1 MQVLNQQN
9 KSSRYFNLIAAIF
22 LIAVFLLALR
32 PIADYDTGYHL
43 KTGEYIVTH
52 KTVPLYDIFSYTA
65 LGARWIAH
73 YWLADVIF
81 YLVYVVGGLWGLII
95 FVAAIAVLA
104 YSILFKTARA
114 NGSRSEIIAISLG
127 LFTIFMV
134 RIWSLWV
141 VRPQIFGFFIGAI
154 LLYFLEKWRLSR
166 NRKWLYLTI
175 PTLLIWANIH
185 ASVVL
190 GIVLVILY
198 VGLFALRNIKR
209 PKLWV
214 TEATI
219 AILAALSTLINPN
232 GYKILIYNFIIS
244 PIVNFIGIFEW
255 RSLIVYLGPGGSY
268 KAWLVFGFICFSFG
282 LIGWRLIKLGKASLG
297 NVTWEW
303 VFLTLAALLLPILS
317 VRHVGFFPILI
328 FPIFVWCLEGLFPKL
343 SEFFNRKSGIYVIG
357 ALGLVLVVSG
367 VFNVPSLP
375 LDRSQLPEG
384 ASQFIL
390 EHKLQEPLYNTI
402 SHGSYLIWKLWP
414 EYKVFV
420 DGRSE
425 VYSIDFWKDYKTIA
439 EYGNGWQELFNK
451 YNFNTVIL
459 TGTVPEPGKTLIG
472 ADLILAYNLSQ
483 KSDFV
488 LVYWDD
494 ASLVL
499 VRNIPANQEVI
510 KKYGYKFIGPYIAP
524 QYILVKDA
532 EKAAQEI
539 DRALQTS
546 PDSKIIR
553 IYAGTF
559 IATH

>member
-1 MQVLNQQN
+1 MFDFIKKIKPAKVLTII
-9 KSSRYFNLIAAIF
+9 FLAAIF
-22 LIAVFLLALR
+22 TSAIV
-32 PIADYDTGYHL
+32 PITDGDTGYHL

-52 KTVPLYDIFSYTA
+52 KAVPLYDIFSYTA
-65 LGARWIAH
+65 LNARWIAH

-81 YLVYVVGGLWGLII
+81 YLVYAVGGLWGLII

-104 YSILFKTARA
+104 YGVLFKTARA
-114 NGSRSEIIAISLG
+114 SGSRSEIIAVSLG
-127 LFTIFMV
+127 LFTVFMV
-134 RIWSLWV
+134 RIWLLWV
-141 VRPQIFGFFIGAI
+141 VRPQIFGFLIGAI

-166 NRKWLYLTI
+166 NRKWLYLTV
-175 PTLLIWANIH
+175 PTLLIWANVH

-190 GIVLVILY
+190 GIALVILY

-209 PKLWV
+209 PKLWM
-214 TEATI
+214 TEAVI
-219 AILAALSTLINPN
+219 AVLAALSTLINPN
-232 GYKILIYNFIIS
+232 GYKILVYNFIIS
-244 PIVNFIGIFEW
+244 PIVSFIGIFEW

-282 LIGWRLIKLGKASLG
+282 LIVWRLVKLGKASLG

-303 VFLTLAALLLPILS
+303 VFLALAALLLPILS

-328 FPIFVWCLEGLFPKL
+328 FPVFAWCLEGLFPKL
-343 SEFFNRKSGIYVIG
+343 SEFFDRKSGIYVIG
-357 ALGLVLVVSG
+357 ALGLALAVFG
-367 VFNVPSLP
+367 VFKIPSLS
-375 LDRSQLPEG
+375 LDKSQLPEG

-425 VYSIDFWKDYKTIA
+425 VYSKDFWKDYKTIA
-439 EYGNGWQELFNK
+439 EYGDGWQELFDK

-472 ADLILAYNLSQ
+472 ADLILAYNLAQ
-483 KSDFV
+483 KLDFV

-499 VRNIPANQEVI
+499 VRNIPANREVI
-510 KKYGYKFIGPYIAP
+510 KNYGYKSIGPYVAP
-524 QYILVKDA
+524 QYIFKKDA
-532 EKAAQEI
+532 QKAAQEI
-539 DRALQTS
+539 ERALQTT
-546 PDSKIIR
+546 PDSEVIQR
-553 IYAGTF
+553 YARTF
-559 IATH
+559 LETH

>member
-1 MQVLNQQN
+1 MFDFIKKIKPAKVLIII
-9 KSSRYFNLIAAIF
+9 FLAAIF
-22 LIAVFLLALR
+22 TSAIV
-32 PIADYDTGYHL
+32 PITDGDTGYHL

-52 KTVPLYDIFSYTA
+52 KAVPLYDIFSYTA
-65 LGARWIAH
+65 LNARWIAH

-81 YLVYVVGGLWGLII
+81 YLVYAVGGLWGLII

-104 YSILFKTARA
+104 YGVLFKTARA
-114 NGSRSEIIAISLG
+114 SGSRSEIIAVSLG
-127 LFTIFMV
+127 LFTVFMV

-141 VRPQIFGFFIGAI
+141 VRPQIFGFLIGAI

-166 NRKWLYLTI
+166 NRKWLYLTV
-175 PTLLIWANIH
+175 PTLLIWANVH

-190 GIVLVILY
+190 GIALVILY

-209 PKLWV
+209 PKLWM
-214 TEATI
+214 TEAVI
-219 AILAALSTLINPN
+219 AVLAALSTLINPN
-232 GYKILIYNFIIS
+232 GYKILVYNFIIS
-244 PIVNFIGIFEW
+244 PIVSFIGIFEW

-282 LIGWRLIKLGKASLG
+282 LIVWRLVKLGKASLG

-303 VFLTLAALLLPILS
+303 VFLALAALLLPILS

-328 FPIFVWCLEGLFPKL
+328 FPVFAWCLEGLFPKL
-343 SEFFNRKSGIYVIG
+343 SEFFDRKSGIYVIG
-357 ALGLVLVVSG
+357 ALGLALAVFG
-367 VFNVPSLP
+367 VFKIPSLS
-375 LDRSQLPEG
+375 LDKSQLPEG

-425 VYSIDFWKDYKTIA
+425 VYSKDFWKDYKTIA
-439 EYGNGWQELFNK
+439 EYGDGWQELFDK

-472 ADLILAYNLSQ
+472 ADLILAYNLAQ

-499 VRNIPANQEVI
+499 VRNIPANREVI
-510 KKYGYKFIGPYIAP
+510 KNYGYKFIGPYIAP
-524 QYILVKDA
+524 QYIFKKDA
-532 EKAAQEI
+532 QKAAQEI
-539 DRALQTS
+539 EHALQTA
-546 PDSKIIR
+546 PDSEVIQR
-553 IYAGTF
+553 YAQAF
-559 IATH
+559 LETH